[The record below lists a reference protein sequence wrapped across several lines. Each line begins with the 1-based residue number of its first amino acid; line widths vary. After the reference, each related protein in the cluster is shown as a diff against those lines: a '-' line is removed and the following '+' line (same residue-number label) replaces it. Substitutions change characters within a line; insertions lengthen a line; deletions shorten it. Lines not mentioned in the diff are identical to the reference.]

1 MLGFRIRVKPLA
13 AAFLA
18 AAVAACAGQAPQP
31 LATIQPDDA
40 NLDCPAIY
48 AEISSNNQRIEEL
61 GREQG
66 WKVERKVAVGVAVP
80 VLWFGMNWQGTVG
93 TEAKA
98 LQDRQSYFATLATQR
113 HCGGGQQPPRS
124 LAPPPAR

>member
-31 LATIQPDDA
+31 VATIQPDDA

-66 WKVERKVAVGVAVP
+66 WKVSEMSPP
-80 VLWFGMNWQGTVG
+80 VSLSLSFG
-93 TEAKA
+93 
-98 LQDRQSYFATLATQR
+98 LA
-113 HCGGGQQPPRS
+113 
-124 LAPPPAR
+124 